1 MLLIDPDQQQ
11 QQSQESDGGLMMT
24 QTTQVQQRTQIRM
37 RVGDG
42 AEHME
47 SIDHGIKSEGEEDSQ
62 SHMGTFRLKPSLG
75 RTPNHLTLR

>member
-1 MLLIDPDQQQ
+1 MTDPDQQQ
-11 QQSQESDGGLMMT
+11 QQQQESDGSLMMPQST
-24 QTTQVQQRTQIRM
+24 QIQQRTHIQM

-47 SIDHGIKSEGEEDSQ
+47 SMDHGIKSEGEEDSQ
-62 SHMGTFRLKPSLG
+62 SQMGTFRLKPSLG